1 MRRLAFAVAAGT
13 LLSVG
18 VAARTTTQA
27 AAQKST
33 QPALAASHATNAAPA
48 AADSQ
53 ADKADKGKTADK
65 AKVDQANETV
75 KNFCATCHDDS
86 QMPGGVSF
94 EHYDAAT
101 VDPGIAMRM
110 VKKLKAGQMPP
121 PGMPKPDED
130 ALKNLIALMDARST
144 SGIAAAAPVK
154 ASLPPLSPL
163 ATEHVGD
170 KMTAA
175 SMNAFV
181 KGYCQPCHND
191 RMKTG
196 GQTFGD
202 HFDAAKAPE
211 MAETAEKMIHMLHV
225 GMMPASYAPRHPDRA
240 VVLAFVNSLESRLDA
255 AAVNVNPG
263 WRSFQRLNRVE
274 YAQSVHDLLGLD
286 IDVDQFL
293 PPDTLSNGFDNVAD
307 AQGFSPTLMQG
318 YLRAASEIARLAVGD
333 LHATASSTTYKLG
346 RTLSQMNHVDGAPM
360 GTRGGVSVVH
370 IFPADGEYVFK
381 ASMHYEPLGHVFGA
395 IPMVTMNLHEQVD
408 VSINGRR
415 VALLDLNPKMSETDL
430 KNGLTVE
437 TPPIHVQAGPQRV
450 SAAFIRVMDG
460 PIDDLVEPLGDSL
473 ADVSNTFGITD
484 MPHMRDFT
492 VLGPM
497 RVTGVSNTVSREKI
511 FTCRPI
517 SATDEQACASQIVKR
532 LSNQAYRGQA
542 TAADVQQLMGL
553 YAQGRK
559 TGTFE
564 DGIRLA
570 VQGMLAN
577 PSFLFRLEDQ
587 PTTAKAGQSYRL
599 SDLDLASRLSYFIWG
614 TEPDAELIKVAR
626 AGQLQ
631 TPLVLDKQ
639 VHRMLQDPRA
649 DALSTRFAAQW
660 LRLQDLDKI
669 HPDYLQYPMYDDT
682 LAAAMKQETEL
693 FFDDI
698 VHSDKDILTLLTA
711 DYSFVNERLAKHY
724 GLPNV
729 TGSEFRKV
737 MLPPYRRGLLGQGSI
752 LTLTS
757 VADRT
762 SPVQRGK
769 WIMEVLLDS
778 PPPPPPPNVNT
789 NLDESA
795 SAVQG
800 GKVLSTRERME
811 QHRAN
816 PACASCHSVIDPLGL
831 ALDNF
836 DVTGAWRI
844 KDNEVPVDTA
854 GQLYDGSKITGPA
867 DLQKALLNHSYVF
880 EHTFTRYL
888 MTYALGRRIQYFDQP
903 TIRQIIRQAEKN
915 GNHFSAY
922 ILGIVNSPAFRM
934 SKPEAPTT
942 TTAAAAERPR

>member
-1 MRRLAFAVAAGT
+1 
-13 LLSVG
+13 
-18 VAARTTTQA
+18 
-27 AAQKST
+27 
-33 QPALAASHATNAAPA
+33 
-48 AADSQ
+48 
-53 ADKADKGKTADK
+53 
-65 AKVDQANETV
+65 
-75 KNFCATCHDDS
+75 
-86 QMPGGVSF
+86 
-94 EHYDAAT
+94 
-101 VDPGIAMRM
+101 
-110 VKKLKAGQMPP
+110 
-121 PGMPKPDED
+121 
-130 ALKNLIALMDARST
+130 
-144 SGIAAAAPVK
+144 
-154 ASLPPLSPL
+154 
-163 ATEHVGD
+163 
-170 KMTAA
+170 
-175 SMNAFV
+175 
-181 KGYCQPCHND
+181 
-191 RMKTG
+191 
-196 GQTFGD
+196 
-202 HFDAAKAPE
+202 

-225 GMMPASYAPRHPDRA
+225 GMMPPTFAPRHPDRDL
-240 VVLAFVNSLESRLDA
+240 VLAFANSLESRIDTA
-255 AAVNVNPG
+255 AATKSNPG
-263 WRSFQRLNRVE
+263 WRPFQRLNRAE
-274 YAQSVHDLLGLD
+274 YAQSVDDLLGLQ

-293 PPDTLSNGFDNVAD
+293 PPDTLSNGFDDVAD

-333 LHATASSTTYKLG
+333 LHATASSQTYKLG

-360 GTRGGVSVVH
+360 GTRGGLSVIH

-381 ASMHYEPLGHVFGA
+381 ASMHYEPLGHIFGA
-395 IPMVTMNLHEQVD
+395 LPMVTMKVHEQID

-415 VALLDLNPKMSETDL
+415 VALLDLNPQMSETDL
-430 KNGLTVE
+430 TNGLTVE
-437 TPPIHVQAGPQRV
+437 TPPIHVQAGPQRI

-484 MPHMRDFT
+484 LPHMRDFT
-492 VLGPM
+492 VVGPM

-511 FTCRPI
+511 FSCRPV
-517 SATDEQACASQIVKR
+517 SAADEQPCAEEIVKR
-532 LSNQAYRGQA
+532 LSNQAYRGQVS
-542 TAADVQQLMGL
+542 AADMRQLMGL
-553 YAQGRK
+553 YEQGRK
-559 TGTFE
+559 SGTFE

-570 VQGMLAN
+570 LQGILAN

-587 PTTAKAGQSYRL
+587 PSTAKAGTAYHL
-599 SDLDLASRLSYFIWG
+599 SDLDLASRLSYFLWG
-614 TEPDAELIKVAR
+614 TVPDAELLKVAR

-631 TPLVLDKQ
+631 TPAVLDKQ
-639 VHRMLQDPRA
+639 VHRMLQDPKA

-682 LAAAMKQETEL
+682 LAAAMKTETEL
-693 FFDDI
+693 FFDSV
-698 VHSDKDILTLLTA
+698 VHEDRNVLDLLTA

-724 GLPNV
+724 GIPNITGNAFQRVTLP
-729 TGSEFRKV
+729 S
-737 MLPPYRRGLLGQGSI
+737 YRRGLLGQGSI

-789 NLDESA
+789 NLDETSGA
-795 SAVQG
+795 AQA
-800 GKVLSTRERME
+800 GKMLSTRERME

-844 KDNEVPVDTA
+844 KDNEVAVDTS
-854 GQLYDGSKITGPA
+854 GQLYDGTKISGPA
-867 DLQKALLNHSYVF
+867 DLQQALLKHSYVF

-888 MTYALGRRIQYFDQP
+888 MTYALGRRIEYFDQP
-903 TIRQIIRQAEKN
+903 TIRTIIHNAEKN

-922 ILGIVNSPAFRM
+922 VLGIVNSPAFRM

-942 TTAAAAERPR
+942 TTTAAAAHSRPR